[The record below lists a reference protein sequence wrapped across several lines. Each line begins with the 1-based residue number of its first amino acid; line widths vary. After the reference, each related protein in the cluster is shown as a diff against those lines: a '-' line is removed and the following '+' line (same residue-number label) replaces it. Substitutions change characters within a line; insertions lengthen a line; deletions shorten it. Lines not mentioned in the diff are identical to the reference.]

1 MEKIR
6 LSISL
11 VAFRNNREVLTK
23 TVNSVLQSEGI
34 SFHLYI
40 VDNSPTDEIGE
51 WFQDN
56 RLTYISNKFNCG
68 FGKAHN
74 QIMIDKS
81 KLGKYHLVL
90 NPDIYF
96 NKDVLKGLYDYMEKN
111 PDVGNIIPKTF
122 YPNGTLCPVCRLLP
136 TPSDFFLRMFIPLKS
151 WRQKVANNYLMGFC
165 DFNRTINAPYLSGC
179 FMFLRTEAIEKVGVF
194 DDKMF
199 MYAEDVDLSRR
210 IHAKYKTLYYPE
222 ISIIHHGAE
231 ESHKNWKLFKIHTQS
246 CIYYLNKWGWF
257 FDKERKQV
265 NKVAIEENTLR
276 RSYIIP

>member
-1 MEKIR
+1 MKKVD

-11 VAFRNNREVLTK
+11 VTYKSKKGVLDE
-23 TVNSVLQSEGI
+23 TVQSVLDSEGV
-34 SFHLYI
+34 SYRLYI
-40 VDNSPTDEIGE
+40 IDNSPTDEIRCWYNDE
-51 WFQDN
+51 HIE
-56 RLTYISNKFNCG
+56 YIFNNKNIG
-68 FGKAHN
+68 FGAAHN
-74 QIMIDKS
+74 VVMRDND
-81 KLGKYHLVL
+81 KLGRYHLVL
-90 NPDIYF
+90 NPDIRF
-96 NKDVLKGLYDYMEKN
+96 EPHVLRGLMEYMDSHM
-111 PDVGNIIPKTF
+111 DVGNIIPKVY

-136 TPSDFFLRMFIPLKS
+136 TPANLFFRMFIPFKS
-151 WRQKVANNYLMGFC
+151 WRQKAANNYLMGFC

-210 IHAKYKTLYYPE
+210 IHANYKTLYYPE

-265 NKVAIEENTLR
+265 NKIAIEENTLR
-276 RSYIIP
+276 